1 MKNVTISVPA
11 PAAALLDELE
21 AAGYEAWLVGGCVRD
36 SLLGSTP
43 GDWDVT
49 TSALPE
55 EMQRVFA
62 GRRVIETGLKH
73 GTLTV
78 LADDRMPVEI
88 TTYRIDGGYSD
99 ARHPDRVSFTR
110 NLHEDLS
117 RRDFTVNA
125 LAYHPVRGLRD
136 DFGGLDD
143 LENGVLRCVGDPERR
158 FREDALRMLRA
169 LRFSAVLGFS
179 IEAAADAALRAL
191 RENLSAVSAERLWN
205 ELIRLLCGRQVTR
218 VLLAYP
224 EILAQFIP
232 EIAPMVGFA
241 QNNPYHRYDVYEHT
255 ARSVAEVPPDPVVR
269 LAMLFH
275 DIGKPACYTQDE
287 HGIGHFYGHQALSAA
302 MARMIL
308 SRLRCDKTTLE
319 TVCRL
324 VKWHDVQLVPT
335 PASLRRWLNR
345 LGAQDMYRLLQVKRA
360 DILAQTPEL
369 RARTEEIA
377 YLTSLVDTILQE
389 QQCFSLR
396 DLAVNGRD
404 LTALGIPPGPA
415 LGRLLDT
422 LLGEVIDGTCPN
434 EREALLHR
442 VRCLTH

>member
-158 FREDALRMLRA
+158 FREDALRMLR
-169 LRFSAVLGFS
+169 G
-179 IEAAADAALRAL
+179 AALFR
-191 RENLSAVSAERLWN
+191 
-205 ELIRLLCGRQVTR
+205 G
-218 VLLAYP
+218 
-224 EILAQFIP
+224 
-232 EIAPMVGFA
+232 
-241 QNNPYHRYDVYEHT
+241 
-255 ARSVAEVPPDPVVR
+255 ARFFD
-269 LAMLFH
+269 
-275 DIGKPACYTQDE
+275 
-287 HGIGHFYGHQALSAA
+287 
-302 MARMIL
+302 
-308 SRLRCDKTTLE
+308 
-319 TVCRL
+319 
-324 VKWHDVQLVPT
+324 
-335 PASLRRWLNR
+335 
-345 LGAQDMYRLLQVKRA
+345 
-360 DILAQTPEL
+360 
-369 RARTEEIA
+369 
-377 YLTSLVDTILQE
+377 
-389 QQCFSLR
+389 
-396 DLAVNGRD
+396 
-404 LTALGIPPGPA
+404 
-415 LGRLLDT
+415 
-422 LLGEVIDGTCPN
+422 
-434 EREALLHR
+434 
-442 VRCLTH
+442 